1 MELPLLFDLISTLAV
16 VFGILFGL
24 IQLRQY
30 RLSRKSEAA
39 LYLLN
44 SYRTKEFT
52 EGIWIIQG
60 LEEGLT
66 RKEIEEL
73 LGGNVWS
80 IGLVMSTWESI
91 GILLFNHEVTID
103 MVDNAF
109 SGPILFSWQKLE
121 RYVND
126 LRAELERETLFEWFQ
141 WLSDRMK
148 VREINKSPIPAH
160 IAYKD
165 WE

>member
-60 LEEGLT
+60 LEE
-66 RKEIEEL
+66 
-73 LGGNVWS
+73 
-80 IGLVMSTWESI
+80 
-91 GILLFNHEVTID
+91 
-103 MVDNAF
+103 
-109 SGPILFSWQKLE
+109 
-121 RYVND
+121 
-126 LRAELERETLFEWFQ
+126 
-141 WLSDRMK
+141 
-148 VREINKSPIPAH
+148 
-160 IAYKD
+160 
-165 WE
+165 